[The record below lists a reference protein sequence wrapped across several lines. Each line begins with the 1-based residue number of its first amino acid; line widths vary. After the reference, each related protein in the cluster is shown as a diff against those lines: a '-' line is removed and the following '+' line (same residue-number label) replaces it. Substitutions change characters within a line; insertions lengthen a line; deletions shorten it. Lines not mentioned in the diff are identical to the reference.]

1 MGNRN
6 LKFVKPIAS
15 IILGAAVMT
24 TAIVG
29 TPNNVEAASN
39 YKVSN
44 GKLISKTT
52 GKSVKGTKIYKGKV
66 YKNGKLLNGLKSG
79 VYYNKGKKA
88 SGTYKGKYYSKG
100 KVYSGVK
107 SGIYYKSGTKATGT
121 YKNKYYSKGKVYTG
135 LKSGIYYKNGAK
147 GTGTHKGKYYE
158 TGKVLSGLQ
167 SKSGDLYIDGVL
179 NTGLTLFEGK
189 LYNGA
194 KVNEGVINFDGKWY
208 SGSAIATGTIK
219 TPDGQTIVVENGVPT
234 TPPGNN
240 NGGSTNNG
248 GGSSNNGGGSTTE
261 SIALIS
267 NETALKAAL
276 KNEKVKTIKLTQNIT
291 TTTQVAPKAGVTID
305 GGNNIL
311 TIDTESVGNNTAD
324 GLYIAETGIVIK
336 NLTVTRSAGSLN
348 KDNLIEIYNSTTLEN
363 VKAKNGAKAG
373 IYVNNEKTG
382 EITVNFKGVHT
393 EGNGWNAGIGLV
405 AQLEGSSINANF
417 SGENTFGEDVA
428 VYTDDSDKYRGIYLV
443 SGLVGYE
450 KNEVGNQDKWILE
463 KTALV
468 SNEEELTSALKE
480 EKVKTIK
487 LTQNITTTSQVAPK
501 AGVTIDGGNKILT
514 IDTASAGNNNTADGL
529 YIAEAGIF
537 IKNLTVTRSE
547 GSKNT
552 DNLIEIYNST
562 TLENVTAING
572 AKAGIYVNNDKTGE
586 ITVNFKGV
594 HTTGNGWNA
603 GIGLVAQ
610 LEGSIINAN
619 FSGENT
625 FGEDVAVYTDDS
637 SVYEGKYEIS
647 EIYGYKKGQI
657 NQKNQ
662 YEWKKESI
670 D

>member
-52 GKSVKGTKIYKGKV
+52 GKSVKGTKTYKGKV
-66 YKNGKLLNGLKSG
+66 FKNGKLLNGLKSG

-107 SGIYYKSGTKATGT
+107 SGIYYKSGAKATGT

-194 KVNEGVINFDGKWY
+194 KVNEGVISFDGKWY

-261 SIALIS
+261 SLALVS
-267 NETALKAAL
+267 NEAGLKVALT
-276 KNEKVKTIKLTQNIT
+276 NEKVKTIKLTQNIT
-291 TTTQVAPKAGVTID
+291 TTSQVAPKAGVTID

-324 GLYIAETGIVIK
+324 GLYIAEAGIVIK
-336 NLTVTRSAGSLN
+336 NLTVTRSEGSKN
-348 KDNLIEIYNSTTLEN
+348 TDNLIEIYNSTTLEN
-363 VKAKNGAKAG
+363 VTVINGAKAG
-373 IYVNNEKTG
+373 IYVNNDKAG

-393 EGNGWNAGIGLV
+393 SGNRWNAGIGLV
-405 AQLEGSSINANF
+405 ARLESSIINANF

-428 VYTDDSDKYRGIYLV
+428 VYTDDSTEYGGKYKV
-443 SGLVGYE
+443 SKIAGYE
-450 KNEVGNQDKWILE
+450 ETLDTKKHQNKWILE
-463 KTALV
+463 NTALV
-468 SNEEELTSALKE
+468 SDEEELKAALKE

-501 AGVTIDGGNKILT
+501 AGVTIDGGNNTLT
-514 IDTASAGNNNTADGL
+514 IDTETLDNTSADGL
-529 YIAEAGIF
+529 YIFESDVI
-537 IKNLTVTRSE
+537 IKNLIVTTSDITI
-547 GSKNT
+547 NT

-572 AKAGIYVNNDKTGE
+572 AKAGIYVNNDKPGK
-586 ITVNFKGV
+586 ITVNFNGV
-594 HTTGNGWNA
+594 HTSGNDWEA

-610 LEGSIINAN
+610 LEGSSIHAKFTGN
-619 FSGENT
+619 NT
-625 FGEDVAVYTDDS
+625 FGEDVAVYTDES
-637 SVYEGKYEIS
+637 MKYKEKYVVSGLVGYEENEVDNQIKWML
-647 EIYGYKKGQI
+647 KK
-657 NQKNQ
+657 
-662 YEWKKESI
+662 
-670 D
+670 